1 MSMKK
6 ILMAAVAVSALTAG
20 AASAASISSAKVSTI
35 TVYDAA
41 VTPAATPYKIANETK
56 FGTGLATTLVSGDNI
71 TVSKV
76 DTGPLGVGNY
86 TVSYTLS
93 GPVGFNS
100 SVGNSDL
107 TTDRAGTCAVS
118 SVVASGGG
126 AGATTVTYA
135 VTVSGTCSTTAG
147 NANQGP
153 QLFTL
158 NAPLKVTGLGDVTVT
173 SAFTAGGTSIDNGPA
188 TARTLITNAAG
199 FTVSAAADTT
209 TTQWLLAGTPAYT
222 TMSAD
227 KNIGKFTVAPVTSGT
242 TGPFV
247 LADGTSAGKV
257 DNVAQ
262 AITSVSVIT
271 GDVAQLA
278 VTVGGA
284 ATTKNTGKTTS
295 TSASTAAGTDILVA
309 VVPGSPTAS
318 QGTTSFSL
326 VVTPATASTNY
337 TAPAAITQ
345 ALQSVTLEGTN
356 FLAPWVAGSQSG
368 SSASQI
374 RVSNNGTAAGAVT
387 LMLKSPV
394 YNSGT
399 TAGATTCTSSTL
411 SKLTGISAG
420 GELVLSTDDLTTCFG
435 AFKRGDV
442 VVTIQA
448 PSTDLTAKA
457 RLTTTNGSISE
468 ISLGGLNVAGV
479 TY

>member
-1 MSMKK
+1 MKK

-20 AASAASISSAKVSTI
+20 AASAASISSAKISNI

-41 VTPAATPYKIANETK
+41 ATPAATPYKIANETK
-56 FGTGLATTLVSGDNI
+56 FGTGLVTTVTGGHNV

-93 GPVGFNS
+93 GPASFNS
-100 SVGNSDL
+100 SVGNADL
-107 TTDRAGTCAVS
+107 TTNVAGTCAVS
-118 SVVASGGG
+118 AVVASGGG
-126 AGATTVTYA
+126 AGSTTVTYA
-135 VTVSGTCSTTAG
+135 VTVSGTCSTTILD
-147 NANQGP
+147 ANQGP

-158 NAPLKVTGLGDVTVT
+158 NAPLKVTGLGDVTVS
-173 SAFTAGGTSIDNGPA
+173 SAFASGGTSIDNGAA

-209 TTQWLLAGTPAYT
+209 TTEWLLAGTPAYT
-222 TMSAD
+222 TMTAD

-247 LADGTSAGKV
+247 LATGAATSAV
-257 DNVAQ
+257 DNAAQ
-262 AITSVSVIT
+262 AITSVSVVT
-271 GDVAQLA
+271 GDVSQLA

-295 TSASTAAGTDILVA
+295 TSASTNAGTDILVA

-318 QGTTSFSL
+318 QGTTAFSL
-326 VVTPATASTNY
+326 TLTPATASTNY

-356 FLAPWVAGSQSG
+356 FLAPWIAGSQAG
-368 SSASQI
+368 SSSSQI
-374 RVSNNGTAAGAVT
+374 RISNNGTAAGAVT
-387 LMLKSPV
+387 LMLKSPI
-394 YNSGT
+394 YNTGT

-411 SKLTGISAG
+411 SKLSGIAG
-420 GELVLSTDDLTTCFG
+420 GDELVISTTDLTTCFG

-442 VVTIQA
+442 VVTIQS
-448 PSTDLTAKA
+448 PKDSLTAKA
-457 RLTTTNGSISE
+457 RLTTTGGGISE
-468 ISLGGLNVAGV
+468 ISLGGLNVTGE